1 MCLVVSNLFSQI
13 KSNNI
18 QTIAEKK
25 YYIHKIEKKQ
35 TLYSISKLY
44 NVDLESIYKLNP
56 ELKSVVKVDQEIK
69 IPILDQKINNLK
81 FEKTN
86 LSNEFIDTLKFTTYK
101 TIKGET
107 LFSIAKKFNV
117 NVEKIYELNPFLKN
131 GLKESQILILGEK
144 INNKNKPPDH
154 FNIKNLVLS
163 NKSKNKIIDSVVIN
177 KVFKPKKTNYKIALL
192 LPFKLDE
199 TLNIDI
205 ENLAKSKSKFPLN
218 SELAIDFYFGFKKA
232 INYLVTDEFKI
243 NIELFDISN
252 DDSLKLKEIDK
263 YQRLKEIDFI
273 FGPLFS
279 DEFKFIS
286 KKAKEY
292 QIPIIS
298 PTTQQNKILH
308 DNIYTSKTNPSQFSL
323 VESLADYCIDSLAN
337 INTNI
342 ILTTISD
349 RDKKETD
356 FVSAFKIRYNGKQKS
371 LGKIK
376 DSLHIVKGITG
387 IKNSYL
393 SNKKNIIIFFSNN
406 KILVSDFINQITLFN
421 KNYNIVLCGLQS
433 ITLYDNLDQDY
444 LNQTSYTF
452 PYQFDLSYIKNDNE
466 IIDNYFNEQGT
477 FPSENYFIG
486 FDIASYYLKHLR
498 DNGPEFVHRL
508 DELPSESNYIRF
520 NFFRPDNTTGF
531 DNRGTYIF
539 KYNNYELIKT
549 GWK

>member
-477 FPSENYFIG
+477 FPSENYYIG